1 MIYGMEVNFVD
12 DGVLIV
18 YNVVYC
24 LFEEEIYVVFDVE
37 MMGLFVVYDIII
49 ELVVVK
55 VKGGEI
61 IDKFEVFVNLY
72 CLFLVIIIELI
83 GIIDDMFCD
92 VLDVVDVIRDFR
104 EWIGDDI
111 FVVYNVS
118 FDMGFLNV
126 VYKKFFE
133 VEKVKNLVIDMFE
146 FGCFFYLE
154 FKNYCLNIFCKKFD
168 IEFI

>member
-37 MMGLFVVYDIII
+37 MIGLFVVYDIII

-72 CLFLVIIIELI
+72 CLFFVIIIELI
-83 GIIDDMFCD
+83 GIIDDM
-92 VLDVVDVIRDFR
+92 L
-104 EWIGDDI
+104 
-111 FVVYNVS
+111 
-118 FDMGFLNV
+118 
-126 VYKKFFE
+126 
-133 VEKVKNLVIDMFE
+133 
-146 FGCFFYLE
+146 
-154 FKNYCLNIFCKKFD
+154 
-168 IEFI
+168 